1 MRSAPT
7 SVPEP
12 APDPVPE
19 RDGTAPAAAID
30 RVLAAMADPMRR
42 RLLDLLAGRGESTA
56 TELAADLP
64 VSRQAVLQ
72 HLTVL
77 GQVGLVTSTRSGRE
91 RRFAVR
97 SEQLTATAAWMTRL
111 ARQWDTRLEAI
122 RLIAESPE

>member
-1 MRSAPT
+1 MPELAP
-7 SVPEP
+7 E
-12 APDPVPE
+12 PVPE
-19 RDGTAPAAAID
+19 RDGTAPGAAID
-30 RVLAAMADPMRR
+30 RVLAALADPMRR

-97 SEQLTATAAWMTRL
+97 SEQLTVTAAWMTRL